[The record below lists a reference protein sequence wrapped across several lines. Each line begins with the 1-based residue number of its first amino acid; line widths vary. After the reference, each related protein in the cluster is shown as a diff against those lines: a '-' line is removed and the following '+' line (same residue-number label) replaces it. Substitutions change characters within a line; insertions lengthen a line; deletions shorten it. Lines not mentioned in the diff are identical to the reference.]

1 MNRLSFRNTA
11 PITREEIDKD
21 KSRPWSGT
29 PRLKWS
35 ESRSVVSDPLPPH
48 ELYSPR
54 NSLGRNTGVGSFSLL
69 QGIFPVKGSNSGLL
83 HCRQIFHQLSL
94 QGNPRILKWVA
105 YPFSSRSSWPRNRTG
120 ISWIADGFF
129 TSWDTKE
136 VLSLRDDACE
146 MLSLCGSVH
155 HCPWFLLIWC
165 VVSIAG
171 RYVLNM
177 IEQRW
182 QVWGENQ
189 L

>member
-1 MNRLSFRNTA
+1 MLSHVWLFATPLNVA
-11 PITREEIDKD
+11 PQA
-21 KSRPWSGT
+21 
-29 PRLKWS
+29 
-35 ESRSVVSDPLPPH
+35 PL
-48 ELYSPR
+48 SMG
-54 NSLGRNTGVGSFSLL
+54 NSLGKNTGVGAIPFSRESSQPRDWTQVSHRKLIL
-69 QGIFPVKGSNSGLL
+69 YQLNQKGS
-83 HCRQIFHQLSL
+83 
-94 QGNPRILKWVA
+94 PRILEWVA